1 MLWQKK
7 DKLFEHTNFPGLDLT
22 SLIVKWL
29 KKVKTCNII
38 MIFLLNECLGY
49 VVRKN
54 LLIFLAPLIL
64 KWLWEAK
71 VFLKMMHLVVI
82 CLIFNPFIGSLQRG

>member
-1 MLWQKK
+1 MAKK
-7 DKLFEHTNFPGLDLT
+7 KINYLNILTFQQLDLT

-38 MIFLLNECLGY
+38 MILLLNERLGY
-49 VVRKN
+49 IARKD
-54 LLIFLAPLIL
+54 LLIDLTPIIL

-71 VFLKMMHLVVI
+71 MFFKMMHLIVI